1 MTRFEIMRLEIE
13 STDRL
18 GISQEILAV
27 FSSLSWDVI
36 AIEVITN
43 FTYVHIKP
51 EYLSIDE
58 VLSSLKNKIGR
69 AHV

>member
-1 MTRFEIMRLEIE
+1 MTRFEKMRLEIE

-43 FTYVHIKP
+43 FTYVHIQ
-51 EYLSIDE
+51 
-58 VLSSLKNKIGR
+58 
-69 AHV
+69 